1 MKKKLT
7 NHNNDKHSTTPELNK
22 LSAKVFNV
30 RLKQADLETKTDF
43 DDNLI
48 KKLTQR
54 KQSIYWLKINL
65 KS

>member
-30 RLKQADLETKTDF
+30 RLKQADLETKIDF
-43 DDNLI
+43 DD
-48 KKLTQR
+48 KLSPHQ
-54 KQSIYWLKINL
+54 KINSKKTNHSL
-65 KS
+65 VEN